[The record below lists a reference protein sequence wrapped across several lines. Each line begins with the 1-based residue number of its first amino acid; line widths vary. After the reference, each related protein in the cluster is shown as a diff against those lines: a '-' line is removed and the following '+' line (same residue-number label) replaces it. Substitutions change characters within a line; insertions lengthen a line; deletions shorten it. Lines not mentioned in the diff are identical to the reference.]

1 MVPAFYLARRIGI
14 FFLIVWLAA
23 TLNFFLPRIG
33 GENPV
38 AQKVMQMA
46 ALGGN
51 LHAGMQ
57 DMVKEYESKFGI
69 DKPLWKQYLN
79 YLVDMSRF
87 DFGYSIANYPRRV
100 SDMILEGLPWTISLI
115 TVTTVIS
122 FVIGNVLGAF
132 QAWPRAPRWIM
143 IADAAAAFAERGP
156 VLSARADPGLCR
168 RLPFAVGAAVRR
180 LSPPAR
186 FRNGASRS
194 RSTWP
199 GTPILPA
206 TRDHPG
212 FARRLGARHARDD
225 GDDARRGLRHLRRGE
240 GSGGSHPIRRLRH
253 PQRHASASDRA
264 CAVAR
269 PTRLRARCSWR
280 SYSAIPA
287 SARCCSRAWGS
298 DFFLVQGIVFIV
310 IVAIGL
316 ATLILDLIYP
326 LLDPRIVQRSA

>member
-1 MVPAFYLARRIGI
+1 VPALYLARRIAI

-69 DKPLWKQYLN
+69 DKPLWRQYLT

-115 TVTTVIS
+115 TVTTLLS
-122 FVIGNVLGAF
+122 FVIGNILGAF

-143 IADAAAAFAERGP
+143 ALMP
-156 VLSARADPGLCR
+156 PLLSL
-168 RLPFAVGAAVRR
+168 
-180 LSPPAR
+180 
-186 FRNGASRS
+186 
-194 RSTWP
+194 
-199 GTPILPA
+199 
-206 TRDHPG
+206 
-212 FARRLGARHARDD
+212 
-225 GDDARRGLRHLRRGE
+225 
-240 GSGGSHPIRRLRH
+240 
-253 PQRHASASDRA
+253 
-264 CAVAR
+264 
-269 PTRLRARCSWR
+269 
-280 SYSAIPA
+280 SAIPFFLLGLILVYVIGFRLQWA
-287 SARCCSRAWGS
+287 PMYGGYTAGTIPQWSFPFALDVAYHAILPGTAIILGSLGGWALGMRAMMVTTQGEDYVTFAEAKGLSDRTIFVNYGIRNAMLPQVTALALSLGQLVSGAVLVEIVFGYPGIGTLLFQGIEAS
-298 DFFLVQGIVFIV
+298 DFFLVQGIVFV
-310 IVAIGL
+310 AIVAIGL

-326 LLDPRIVQRSA
+326 LLDPRIVNRSA